1 MSRSLAPERPH
12 SRADEPPPSALS
24 PAPPLRRSVQL
35 SALSGAT
42 LAYKLAHSLS
52 ATSRESPLPLFSS
65 FPSLT
70 PLARRAGHS
79 LCHSLASE
87 NPMNELTHKAAILQ
101 EALPYI
107 QRFQGR
113 VFVVK
118 YGGHA
123 MIDDALKTSFARDV
137 CLLRYIGIP
146 VVVVH
151 GGGPQINQTLE
162 RMGISSSFVAG
173 HRVTDD
179 ATMDVVEM
187 VLGGKLNSE
196 IVGLIS
202 QHGGRAVGI
211 SGKDDQLLLAR
222 RKAPFHAKN
231 ESGNSV
237 EVSLGRVG
245 EIEAVRPHVLRDLL
259 SGGYI
264 PVVAPIARSSSG
276 EALNVN
282 ADTAAGRIAAALQAA
297 KFMLMT
303 DVEGVKDQNGELI
316 SSLHAQEAEQLI
328 DSGVIGGGMIPK
340 VRCALQAVDGGVEK
354 VHIVDG
360 RAMHALLLEIFTHQG
375 IGTEIRKLQE
385 G

>member
-1 MSRSLAPERPH
+1 
-12 SRADEPPPSALS
+12 
-24 PAPPLRRSVQL
+24 
-35 SALSGAT
+35 
-42 LAYKLAHSLS
+42 
-52 ATSRESPLPLFSS
+52 
-65 FPSLT
+65 
-70 PLARRAGHS
+70 
-79 LCHSLASE
+79 
-87 NPMNELTHKAAILQ
+87 MNELTHKAAILQ

-222 RKAPFHAKN
+222 RKAPFQAKN